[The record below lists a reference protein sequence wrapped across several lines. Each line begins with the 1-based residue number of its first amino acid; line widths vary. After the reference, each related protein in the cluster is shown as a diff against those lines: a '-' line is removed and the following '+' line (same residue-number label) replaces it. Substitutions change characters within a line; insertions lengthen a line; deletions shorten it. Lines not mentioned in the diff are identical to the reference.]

1 MRILPLIFLLLALA
15 GCAKKPE
22 TASEV
27 AKAEAGP
34 ADPDAIAVDE
44 ELAKRIRIGRPELR
58 PIASELEVSA
68 RVEVDATRTSRIG
81 SPVLGRVTEVRVE
94 EGQEVHE
101 GQLLAVLYSTGLND
115 AQLDFLKALSQL
127 MVAERAVARAKTLLA
142 ADVIGAAELQR
153 REAELAQATAEL
165 EAAREELA
173 LLGMPPQAIAEL
185 EKTRELKSVAWVTAN
200 RDGTLLRRHAAVGQ
214 VVQPADTMF
223 EITDLRQVW
232 VVADVPEKEI
242 SHVQEGRPVTIRFD
256 ALPGREF
263 RGEIAFVSPLVNPE
277 TRTVTVRVVLANP
290 QRLLKPAMLATLT
303 IHGHPQ
309 EMLCLPQSAF
319 VREGDREY
327 VFVRRQGD
335 LFALTPVKSVA
346 AGAQFRAVEEP
357 DLAGADV
364 VVEGAF
370 HLNNERRRRNIRG
383 TE

>member
-1 MRILPLIFLLLALA
+1 AQ
-15 GCAKKPE
+15 
-22 TASEV
+22 
-27 AKAEAGP
+27 
-34 ADPDAIAVDE
+34 
-44 ELAKRIRIGRPELR
+44 RIRIGKPEWR
-58 PIASELEVSA
+58 QIASELEVSA
-68 RVEVDATRTSRIG
+68 RVEVDVTRTSRIG

-94 EGQEVHE
+94 EGQDVQE
-101 GQLLAVLYSTGLND
+101 GQLLAVLYSTGLNE
-115 AQLDFLKALSQL
+115 AQLDFLKALSQR

-185 EKTRELKSVAWVTAN
+185 EKTRVLKSVAWVTAN
-200 RDGTLLRRHAAVGQ
+200 RDGTLLSRRASVGQ
-214 VVQPADTMF
+214 VVQPADTLF

-232 VVADVPEKEI
+232 VVADVPEKEV
-242 SHVQEGRPVTIRFD
+242 SHVQPGRPVTIRFD

-263 RGEIAFVSPLVNPE
+263 RGQVSFVSPLVNPE
-277 TRTVTVRVVLANP
+277 TRTVTVRVVLPNP
-290 QRLLKPAMLATLT
+290 QRVLKPAMLATLT

-309 EMLCLPQSAF
+309 ERLCLPQSAF

-335 LFALTPVKSVA
+335 VFALTPVRTVA
-346 AGAQFRAVEEP
+346 AGAAFRAVEEP

-364 VVEGAF
+364 VLEGAF

-383 TE
+383 SE